1 MSDDLTR
8 RVTDLEL
15 RWMEQQDVVEQ
26 LSELIRQQSDEITEL
41 KLALK
46 HLRDNVSA
54 LGEGFQVY
62 VNGQVQS
69 IGGTSASS
77 PTFAAIVS
85 LPNEARFKA
94 GKPAM
99 GFLNPFLYANPDA
112 FFDVVEGTNAEG
124 RGPFTSPYGYHAAP
138 GWDAATGL
146 GTPHFNKLLT
156 AAMKATEPATV
167 EEVA

>member
-54 LGEGFQVY
+54 LGE
-62 VNGQVQS
+62 
-69 IGGTSASS
+69 
-77 PTFAAIVS
+77 
-85 LPNEARFKA
+85 EA
-94 GKPAM
+94 P
-99 GFLNPFLYANPDA
+99 
-112 FFDVVEGTNAEG
+112 
-124 RGPFTSPYGYHAAP
+124 
-138 GWDAATGL
+138 
-146 GTPHFNKLLT
+146 PH
-156 AAMKATEPATV
+156 ERPPHY
-167 EEVA
+167 